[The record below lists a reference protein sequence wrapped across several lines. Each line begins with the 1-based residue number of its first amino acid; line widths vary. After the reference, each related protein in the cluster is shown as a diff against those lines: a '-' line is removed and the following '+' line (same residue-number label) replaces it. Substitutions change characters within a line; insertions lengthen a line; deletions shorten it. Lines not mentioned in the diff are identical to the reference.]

1 MKNITQPITNDQ
13 DVIDSRDII
22 ERLEDLENDLQGYY
36 EEYTENGGELSFE
49 DWLSDEDI
57 EDYQDEKHEFNV
69 LTALTDDAEGYSP
82 DWQYGSQLIRD
93 SYFAEYAE
101 ELCKDTGDI
110 PKDLPWYIEKHIDW
124 EGVSKEIQMDYTS
137 VDFDGEEYWVR

>member
-1 MKNITQPITNDQ
+1 MKNTTQIDNTQ

-69 LTALTDDAEGYSP
+69 LTALADYAEGYSP

-101 ELCKDTGDI
+101 ELCKDIGDI